1 MRVLLV
7 EDDRQLASYI
17 VKGLQQAGYMV
28 EQAMDGEA
36 GLDLALAEHFDVAI
50 MDLML
55 PHRDGLSVIQH
66 MRENRIDMPVMILSA
81 KRQVSDRVKG
91 LQSGGD
97 DYLVKPFSFEELLA
111 RLQALLRRASQI
123 TEPTSLK
130 YADLKMDLLSRK
142 VSRGSV
148 ILELLPKE
156 FALLEYLLRHA
167 ERVLSKTMLLE
178 AVWGYDFDYK
188 TNVIDVVIHR
198 LRKKV
203 DHDFEIKLIH
213 TLKGIGYV
221 LKVD

>member
-1 MRVLLV
+1 MRILLV
-7 EDDRQLASYI
+7 EDDQQLASYI
-17 VKGLQQAGYMV
+17 IKGLKQAGFSV
-28 EQAMDGEA
+28 THAADGED
-36 GLDLALAEHFDVAI
+36 GLELALVEHFDAAI

-55 PHRDGLSVIQH
+55 PRRDGLNVIH
-66 MRENRIDMPVMILSA
+66 HLRENRIDLPVMILSA
-81 KRQVSDRVKG
+81 KRQVSDRVIG

-111 RLQALLRRASQI
+111 RVQALLRRSSNV
-123 TEPTSLK
+123 TEPTSLE

-142 VSRGSV
+142 VNRQNV
-148 ILELLPKE
+148 TLELLPKE

-167 ERVLSKTMLLE
+167 ERVISKTMLLE
-178 AVWGYDFDYK
+178 AVWGYDFDYN

>member
-1 MRVLLV
+1 
-7 EDDRQLASYI
+7 
-17 VKGLQQAGYMV
+17 
-28 EQAMDGEA
+28 
-36 GLDLALAEHFDVAI
+36 
-50 MDLML
+50 ML
-55 PHRDGLSVIQH
+55 PRRDGLSVIQH
-66 MRENRIDMPVMILSA
+66 MRENRIDLPVMILSA

-111 RLQALLRRASQI
+111 RLQALLRRASHV
-123 TEPTSLK
+123 TEPTSLG

-142 VSRGSV
+142 VSRENV
-148 ILELLPKE
+148 TLELLPKE

-167 ERVLSKTMLLE
+167 ERVISKTMLLE
-178 AVWGYDFDYK
+178 AVWGYDFEYK

>member
-7 EDDRQLASYI
+7 EDDKQLASYI
-17 VKGLQQAGYMV
+17 VKGLKQAGYLV
-28 EQAMDGEA
+28 EHAIDGEQ
-36 GLDLALAEHFDVAI
+36 GLELALVEHFDVAI

-66 MRENRIDMPVMILSA
+66 MRENQVDTPVIILSA
-81 KRQVSDRVKG
+81 KRQVSDRVQG
-91 LQSGGD
+91 LQCGGD

-111 RLQALLRRASQI
+111 RLQALLRRASHV
-123 TEPTSLK
+123 TEPTSLE
-130 YADLKMDLLSRK
+130 YADLKIDLLSRQ
-142 VSRGSV
+142 VSRGNVS
-148 ILELLPKE
+148 LELLPKE

-167 ERVLSKTMLLE
+167 ERVISKTMLLE

-203 DHDFEIKLIH
+203 DHGFDIKLIH